1 MNDSKMRKVSAD
13 DKEFPLI
20 GRLHNLLK
28 IQQMNKVSTLETVV
42 SVRGNPQSKAEFS
55 FRHYR
60 AIMLKLVIR

>member
-13 DKEFPLI
+13 DKEFSLI

-42 SVRGNPQSKAEFS
+42 SVRGKPQSKTEFS

-60 AIMLKLVIR
+60 AIAFKLVIR